1 MGGKNSIVNIK
12 LAGVSSMFMFMF
24 ILIIFVVIVIYKY
37 YKDKENKGIDCI
49 GEFTECNSKCL
60 KTYIQTSPSSGNGKD
75 CPFSNNSTV
84 VCFDNE
90 GLCNTNKEEYI
101 SKSKNNKLN
110 VEVSLD
116 YNINEIPEG
125 SLERDVF
132 EDNFKDEISKTIGV
146 DINKIEILEIIEG
159 SVNVIFTINE
169 EDTLDSDNIIQSIN
183 TISELSDIPIIDS
196 RIQLQPL
203 DVIYCS
209 NNNDILEDY
218 QCQGDTILRSRSHE
232 IIKYID
238 ENVDDNIINER
249 CCIDKKKCNTDPDIV
264 EECINIDK
272 IINNINYCDKNECII
287 SRDIE
292 QCCQDMTCEEAIENE
307 LVDCYAIDGKENISD
322 LNIIGNTNDIC
333 CVDEPD
339 IDCIGEWS
347 TCTQDCSDK
356 IYNISVFQS
365 GKGRDCDYEDGDID
379 ECNPGDDDCPRD
391 CDGEWS
397 PCDENCESIW
407 TEYASKSG
415 NGAACPDTPLC
426 NPGDGDCPRNCDG
439 LSPPTNGQMNTCTET
454 ILHGSSC
461 IKECDTG
468 YTLSGI
474 QPSCD
479 DGTLTDT
486 VECIKDIDCT
496 GYWSPCNDECI
507 STYSVILDQSGSG
520 VSCLIDDGQTQECN
534 PGEGSC
540 PRDCAGSW
548 SDCNQFCS
556 RTWTETAR
564 QHAGGDPCPDA
575 DACNPGDGDCPP
587 DIDCDGTWIACTA
600 ACEDA
605 DDRIWSQTA
614 AQSGNGDPCPVA
626 EKCNPGDGDCPPDID
641 CAGTWRP
648 CTAACEDADDRVWDV
663 TDAQSGKGAPCPVAD
678 ACNPGDGDC
687 PVDCAYTRLDA
698 ADCTGCG
705 EELTDTVVSTP
716 DGRESECTDINTYP
730 CAAGDGACPVDC
742 AYTRLDAA
750 DCTTCGEELTDTV
763 VSTPARRESE
773 CPDINT
779 YTCVAGDGACPRDCA
794 GSWSDC
800 NEFCSRTWIQ
810 TVAPSSNGEECP
822 SLTDTTQSGGPHVC
836 RPGDG
841 ACPDRCLELEELGL
855 AWFGRKEPD
864 EDTREPIWKKGHGCR
879 NAPNRNSADQG
890 TMSWWNYYTHGT
902 DPVCNE
908 DNSTWMEWH
917 VVDTGTRAE
926 EDGHDY
932 GRRCE
937 GTIGEGNRPCT
948 VDDCL
953 DPKSGGG
960 SPGTYNCRW
969 NDENLP
975 WEPNQESIINNS
987 LLCID
992 PTLSIRG
999 HDGDSRCHN
1008 PDVCSDDSIG
1018 PPACLYSYC
1027 KAPDTNYFNANRTLA
1042 DMKWTRA
1049 NYRIYEGNVAR
1060 PGKCKEVARV
1070 LGGNTGEQDCVP
1082 RTCGT
1087 PDNFDCSSHAYDLHA
1102 SPSTVPCATDSC
1114 TDTECCTVIPESP
1127 ATVSQVPATGTE
1139 ELGRVGDRAAG
1150 SSLPVSLEE
1159 VQVGPTAPPAAAVLS
1174 SQALLGH
1181 RPSSLSHLAQ
1191 PASSSSSSSS
1201 SSSRSFWDDLDE
1213 FLPFR

>member
-548 SDCNQFCS
+548 SDCN
-556 RTWTETAR
+556 
-564 QHAGGDPCPDA
+564 
-575 DACNPGDGDCPP
+575 
-587 DIDCDGTWIACTA
+587 
-600 ACEDA
+600 
-605 DDRIWSQTA
+605 
-614 AQSGNGDPCPVA
+614 
-626 EKCNPGDGDCPPDID
+626 
-641 CAGTWRP
+641 
-648 CTAACEDADDRVWDV
+648 
-663 TDAQSGKGAPCPVAD
+663 
-678 ACNPGDGDC
+678 
-687 PVDCAYTRLDA
+687 
-698 ADCTGCG
+698 
-705 EELTDTVVSTP
+705 
-716 DGRESECTDINTYP
+716 
-730 CAAGDGACPVDC
+730 
-742 AYTRLDAA
+742 
-750 DCTTCGEELTDTV
+750 
-763 VSTPARRESE
+763 
-773 CPDINT
+773 
-779 YTCVAGDGACPRDCA
+779 
-794 GSWSDC
+794 
-800 NEFCSRTWIQ
+800 EFCSRTWIQ